1 MNAFDAKEIASH
13 FGFDDIN
20 EVHEI
25 SSGHINATYRLDTGK
40 GRFILQ
46 RVNTS
51 VFADPGRMM
60 ENISIVLGKIPR
72 LFLVPALDG
81 RPYYENGSGFY
92 RVYNFIEDSITYG
105 KVESEDMAWK
115 MGRALREFHSAL
127 ASVDG
132 SALYETIPHF
142 HGKMVKEP
150 QRSHRCIMEAF
161 FRVVS
166 HIMMQNS
173 RICSSAGPQ
182 ESSLHSSISIQS
194 CLVPFSS
201 ILVI

>member
-13 FGFDDIN
+13 FGFEDIN

-81 RPYYENGSGFY
+81 RPYYENGSGFTM
-92 RVYNFIEDSITYG
+92 F
-105 KVESEDMAWK
+105 
-115 MGRALREFHSAL
+115 LRPCPSPEI
-127 ASVDG
+127 ASVTG
-132 SALYETIPHF
+132 S
-142 HGKMVKEP
+142 V
-150 QRSHRCIMEAF
+150 
-161 FRVVS
+161 
-166 HIMMQNS
+166 
-173 RICSSAGPQ
+173 
-182 ESSLHSSISIQS
+182 ISGG
-194 CLVPFSS
+194 LRRA
-201 ILVI
+201 